1 MENYIKV
8 LEKYISKIT
17 YLNAISS
24 RLIVDSIPHG
34 IKDDYLDY
42 RNDPYLTKTPS
53 ELVGSTFLMVNKDVF
68 SVLMDEK
75 TPHTIKELLILVAN
89 NEKYS
94 YFFKPQP
101 VKTLVKFILSIKNDQ
116 LIEVTKLRKII
127 ANHNQNNQKRIYVSQ
142 LKSLCDHYVS
152 DIVYSYFEFKNQIEN
167 QEYAKK
173 IFVSIQQKTKDFVEN
188 ATSQIHL
195 IENDDLSENWRN
207 IDNTFQDFLKFNITQ
222 EIY

>member
-8 LEKYISKIT
+8 LEKYISKIAN
-17 YLNAISS
+17 LNAISS
-24 RLIVDSIPHG
+24 RLIVDSIQHE
-34 IKDDYLDY
+34 IRDDYLY
-42 RNDPYLTKTPS
+42 HENDPYFRKRPAD
-53 ELVGSTFLMVNKDVF
+53 LVDKTFLAINKDVF
-68 SVLMDEK
+68 AVLMDEK
-75 TPHTIKELLILVAN
+75 TSHTIKELLILASK
-89 NEKYS
+89 NES
-94 YFFKPQP
+94 YFHFLRPMP
-101 VKTLVKFILSIKNDQ
+101 MKTLVKFILSIKNDQ

-222 EIY
+222 